1 MARCLLCLGSR
12 LEKAMAYS
20 RSRQPSRMEMMMYTG
35 DSCDREART
44 FAGRVENNGIDPI
57 INARS
62 IAVIGASNRVGS
74 VGLAAFKNLL
84 SAGYKGVLY
93 PVHPREKSIQ
103 GVKAYPAL
111 EAIPDFLDLAVVII
125 GADQVPGIVQSAAD
139 RGIKGCI
146 VISAGFKE
154 IGGHGVVL
162 ENRLKQIAASTGIR
176 IIGPNCL
183 GIINTDPDIRMNASF
198 ARIMPKSGNIAFI
211 SQSGALCTSVLDYAA
226 GRNIGFSK
234 FISFG
239 NKADINEID
248 FLRYLKEDPDTQLIL
263 MYLEDISSGHAFM
276 EIGKEITYQA
286 GKPILVVK
294 SGRSTEGARAAASH
308 TGSLAGSDATYDAI
322 FYQSG
327 IQRVE
332 GINELFNYAE
342 AFSKQ
347 PLPRGNRVAIVTNA
361 GGPGIMATDAA
372 VRHGL
377 KLATLSE
384 ETRAKLKT
392 HLPPT
397 ASLGNPVDVIGDATH
412 ERYEAAIRTV
422 VEDDGVDGA
431 IVILTPQAMTDILET
446 AEILPRVAADVNKPI
461 LGSFMGMVDV
471 SEGVEYLQSH
481 GIPNYVF
488 PEAAARSMAAM
499 VRFGE
504 RLATR
509 ERRRVITRMPCDADG
524 VARFFRVKLA
534 ANEKA
539 YVSEAEAYDIFAAYH
554 LPVPRRR
561 MIRDASEIDD
571 AVAAVGL
578 PAVMK
583 IVSPDI
589 IHKSDAGGVKV
600 NLSTPE
606 AVRSAYDEIIANAL
620 RYKADARIDGVL
632 MVEMAGKGVEVI
644 LGATR
649 DPAFGPICM
658 FGLGGIFVEVMK
670 DVTFRLAPMWELS
683 AENMIRQIK
692 SFRILEGVRGNPPS
706 DLDALKQCI
715 MKLSQLA
722 ADHPE
727 IREMDINPLIVYPE
741 GGGCVVA
748 DGRIMLERP
757 RKGAV

>member
-1 MARCLLCLGSR
+1 
-12 LEKAMAYS
+12 
-20 RSRQPSRMEMMMYTG
+20 MYTET
-35 DSCDREART
+35 SC
-44 FAGRVENNGIDPI
+44 GSGIQEIKSAFQKSAVDPI

-62 IAVIGASNRVGS
+62 IAVVGASNRPGS

-84 SAGYKGVLY
+84 GAGYKGVLY

-111 EAIPDFLDLAVVII
+111 EAIPDPVDLAVLII
-125 GADQVPGIVQSAAD
+125 GAEQVPGVVRTAAA
-139 RGIKGCI
+139 RGVTGCL

-154 IGGHGVVL
+154 IGGHGVAL
-162 ENRLKQIAASTGIR
+162 ENRLKETVKETGIR

-183 GIINTDPDIRMNASF
+183 GIINTHPEIRMNASF
-198 ARIMPKSGNIAFI
+198 ARIMPKAGNIAFI

-226 GRNIGFSK
+226 GRNVGFSK

-239 NKADINEID
+239 NKADISEID
-248 FLRYLKEDPDTQLIL
+248 FMRYLKDDPDTHLIL
-263 MYLEDISSGHAFM
+263 MYLEDITDGHAFM
-276 EIGKEITYQA
+276 EIGKEITYHA

-294 SGRSTEGARAAASH
+294 SGRSKEGARAAASH

-347 PLPRGNRVAIVTNA
+347 PLPRGNRVAIITNA
-361 GGPGIMATDAA
+361 GGPGIMTTDAA

-377 KLATLSE
+377 TLATLSE
-384 ETRAKLKT
+384 ETRAKLKEN
-392 HLPPT
+392 LPPT

-412 ERYEAAIRTV
+412 ERYAAAIRNV
-422 VEDDGVDGA
+422 LQDEGVDGA

-446 AEILPRVAADVNKPI
+446 AEIVPRVAADVNKPI
-461 LGSFMGMVDV
+461 LASFMGMVDV
-471 SEGVEYLQSH
+471 SEGIDHLQSH

-509 ERRRVITRMPCDADG
+509 EQRREITRLPCDEGRVADLI
-524 VARFFRVKLA
+524 RWKLGSG
-534 ANEKA
+534 EKA
-539 YVSEAEAYDIFAAYH
+539 YMPEAEAYEIFAAYG
-554 LPVPRRR
+554 LPVPRHR
-561 MIRDASEIDD
+561 MIRSAGEIDA
-571 AVAAVGL
+571 AVAEIGL
-578 PAVMK
+578 PVVMK

-600 NLSTPE
+600 NLATPE
-606 AVRSAYDEIIANAL
+606 AVRRAYDEILENAR
-620 RYKADARIDGVL
+620 RYKADARIEGVF
-632 MVEMAGKGVEVI
+632 MVEMAKKGIEVI

-658 FGLGGIFVEVMK
+658 FGLGGVFVEVMK

-692 SFRILEGVRGNPPS
+692 SYRILEGVRGNPPS
-706 DLDALKQCI
+706 DVEALKRCL

-727 IREMDINPLIVYPE
+727 IQELDINPLIVYPE

-748 DGRIMLERP
+748 DGRILLERP
-757 RKGAV
+757 RR